1 MTLIAK
7 LGGRLA
13 REEDGAALVEYTVLL
28 GILVVAVI
36 AAIALIGTW
45 MHGQWSGLQTKVC
58 GDDTTSE
65 GCTAEA
71 G

>member
-1 MTLIAK
+1 MTLIGK

-36 AAIALIGTW
+36 ATIALVGTW
-45 MHGQWSGLQTKVC
+45 VSGQWGGLNTELGKHQPPAVTP
-58 GDDTTSE
+58 DPDE
-65 GCTAEA
+65 Q
-71 G
+71 